1 MSANL
6 KDLEEQARKLSSE
19 ERARLAESLLES
31 LRGAPIAEIEAA
43 WELEIAERVA
53 AYDRG
58 ELQTVS
64 AEEVF
69 AEGRRIAK

>member
-31 LRGAPIAEIEAA
+31 LRGAPIDGLFGALAPVPEPGSLA
-43 WELEIAERVA
+43 LLVL
-53 AYDRG
+53 G
-58 ELQTVS
+58 LVGLLG
-64 AEEVF
+64 V
-69 AEGRRIAK
+69 RRR